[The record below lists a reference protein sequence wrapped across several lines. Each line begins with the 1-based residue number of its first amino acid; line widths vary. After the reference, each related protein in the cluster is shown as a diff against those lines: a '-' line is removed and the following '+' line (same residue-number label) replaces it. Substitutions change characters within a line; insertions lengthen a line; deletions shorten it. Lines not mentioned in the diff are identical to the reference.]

1 MSSIIPNVF
10 ISSAVIS
17 LSSAS
22 MASVENRQIN
32 KAIPDAL
39 KEVLNDT
46 FAQKNS
52 VEVVGGNLKNLADVL
67 KESVPEISK
76 LNKINDDMLLLALD
90 KDSTSGVR
98 DAKGLAACYANCYNN
113 CHNACHGSRGWR

>member
-1 MSSIIPNVF
+1 
-10 ISSAVIS
+10 
-17 LSSAS
+17 